1 MSKIHPFSIYLLK
14 KDFDASNSLKAG
26 HILKAAADASNIPK
40 NSFLFIL
47 DSIPK
52 EPWWKNFFGVR
63 KDLKQAL
70 KGAILFL
77 PVNNRSFAITFGHT
91 HHHLKDECYEYD
103 FGLRVTL
110 NSIDPDKL
118 KSTDTLEP
126 EKAKRQRI
134 QSPVDSDLT
143 YFDFDRDS
151 SIIKTLTGK
160 VKDEYKDFFKNATG
174 ASNLRIGSKIEA
186 DKLNE
191 LCQKTLDI
199 YIKEDFKTA
208 FPDIQNITP
217 VKDPAV
223 IDSLNNQLIEA
234 FKDESIDLVM
244 TIPEIMNYQ
253 GSLSITFAGVG
264 QSLVYEDVYI
274 SYYREYLLSNG
285 IKTEDVSINT
295 LKTHQLK
302 ICNEDGD
309 PKDNFPIY
317 KSLLFD
323 TDLDHLHY
331 HFCEG
336 NWYFVE
342 KSYVDKLKSY
352 LDPFFEKT
360 ILMAFNHFSEG
371 DYNHAV
377 ALYDSKYICL
387 DLTNISPPNQHQVEP
402 CDLYKAE
409 EGKSFYYHVKLSTRS
424 TSLSHLFNQGVN
436 ALELIKLENNAK
448 ERMKKLVRDN
458 LSINSED
465 DYIKPIENDS
475 SKVIYAIITHK
486 DEKKKSD
493 NLPLF
498 SRISLM
504 RSIKS
509 LKLMSVEAAV
519 CFINDASLKKQ
530 GKMKKRNKKGQSN
543 A

>member
-14 KDFDASNSLKAG
+14 KDFDAANSLKAG
-26 HILKAAADASNIPK
+26 HSLKAATDASNIPQD
-40 NSFLFIL
+40 SSLFIL

-52 EPWWKNFFGVR
+52 EPWWKSFFGVR

-77 PVNNRSFAITFGHT
+77 PVNHRSFAITFGHT

-134 QSPVDSDLT
+134 QSPIDSDLT

-186 DKLNE
+186 DNMNE

-199 YIKEDFKTA
+199 YSKEDFKTA

-274 SYYREYLLSNG
+274 SYYREYLL
-285 IKTEDVSINT
+285 
-295 LKTHQLK
+295 Q
-302 ICNEDGD
+302 
-309 PKDNFPIY
+309 
-317 KSLLFD
+317 
-323 TDLDHLHY
+323 
-331 HFCEG
+331 
-336 NWYFVE
+336 
-342 KSYVDKLKSY
+342 
-352 LDPFFEKT
+352 
-360 ILMAFNHFSEG
+360 
-371 DYNHAV
+371 
-377 ALYDSKYICL
+377 
-387 DLTNISPPNQHQVEP
+387 
-402 CDLYKAE
+402 
-409 EGKSFYYHVKLSTRS
+409 
-424 TSLSHLFNQGVN
+424 
-436 ALELIKLENNAK
+436 
-448 ERMKKLVRDN
+448 
-458 LSINSED
+458 
-465 DYIKPIENDS
+465 
-475 SKVIYAIITHK
+475 
-486 DEKKKSD
+486 
-493 NLPLF
+493 
-498 SRISLM
+498 
-504 RSIKS
+504 
-509 LKLMSVEAAV
+509 
-519 CFINDASLKKQ
+519 
-530 GKMKKRNKKGQSN
+530 
-543 A
+543 